1 MINYSCSEWFTRWTQ
16 GIKQNKTRTGISE
29 NGKYFFILH
38 RLCRL
43 LKDPRIRGQ
52 SVFLFQPLD
61 QGCIFLMVWLLRC
74 TAYVIVKFELYI
86 SLLEITTSVTIT
98 YEKITKLTFL
108 LWVFSCFC
116 ANAYSSAKK
125 KPYIVFQSLV
135 RKRTLFHLLMENPA
149 PVWESHMS

>member
-1 MINYSCSEWFTRWTQ
+1 MWYDKLLLFRVIHEVNTGNQ
-16 GIKQNKTRTGISE
+16 KQNKTRTGISE

-108 LWVFSCFC
+108 LWVFSCFR
-116 ANAYSSAKK
+116 ANAYSSAKRN
-125 KPYIVFQSLV
+125 L
-135 RKRTLFHLLMENPA
+135 TLFFKVSFARERC
-149 PVWESHMS
+149 STF